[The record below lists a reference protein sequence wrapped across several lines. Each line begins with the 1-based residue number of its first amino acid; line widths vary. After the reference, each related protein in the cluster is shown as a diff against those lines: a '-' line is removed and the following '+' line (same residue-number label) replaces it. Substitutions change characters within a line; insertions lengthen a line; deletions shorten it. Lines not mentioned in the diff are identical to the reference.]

1 MRSESAQPP
10 SGAQSL
16 EQLLNDGPMEVVPFL
31 RLGVSVAAALNRVH
45 SHGLL
50 HQDVRPANILV
61 NATRDQAWLLGAGF
75 TSPHPSE
82 RQLPEP
88 PKLVAGTLPY
98 MAPEQTGRMNR
109 SIDARSDL
117 YSFGVVLY
125 RMLTGSLP
133 FNASDP
139 MEWVHCHIARKP
151 VPPAERSATVPAP
164 ISQIIMKL
172 LAKTG
177 EERYQTATGVENDLR
192 RCLREWETQRRIT
205 EFTLGQRDT
214 PDRLLRP
221 EKLYGREAEVAALRA
236 AFGRIVAGGT
246 PELMLVSGYS
256 GVGKSSIV
264 NELHKSLVASRG
276 LFASGKFDQYKRD
289 IPYATLAQAF
299 QSLVRGLLSKSEGD
313 LSTWRTA
320 LEDALGPNARL
331 VVNLVPEL
339 QLVIAEPPP
348 VAELPPQDAQRR
360 FQLVMRRFVGVF
372 ARAEHPLAL
381 FLDDLQ
387 WLDSATL
394 ELMQDLLSQS
404 DVQHLLL
411 IGAYRDNEVD
421 ASHPLRTRL
430 DAIRKG
436 GACVAEIVLAP
447 LTCADLTGL
456 VADSFHPEPAQ
467 ATALAELIHEKT
479 AGNPFFAVQFI
490 SALVEEGLVT
500 FDYAAG
506 RWCWDVNS
514 IRAKGYTDNVVELM
528 VGKFHRLSLETQQAL
543 QLLACMGNSADL
555 ELLER
560 VAECASEEIQR
571 QLWEPIRVG
580 LVLRSER
587 AYTFLHDRVQEA
599 AYSLIPQEARAQT
612 HLRIGRLLAKHVAPE
627 EQEEAIF
634 EIVNQF
640 NRGASLVT
648 LPEEREKLA
657 ELNLMA
663 GKRAKSSS
671 AFTSALTYFTAAVA
685 LLLEDVWERRQ
696 PLAFE
701 LELHRADCEV
711 WTGALPSVEIRL
723 AELATRAVDTI
734 QRAAVA
740 SRRVDLYTLRGA
752 SDHAVAVGLEYLRH
766 VGIDW
771 TAHPTQ
777 VQASLE
783 YERICSNLGSREIED
798 IIDLPLMQ
806 DQESLGTLE
815 VLTAMGAPTL
825 YTDENLYALTA
836 CKAVNLSLERGNSY
850 ASPSHYAAVGLIGG
864 YRFGDYEAGY
874 RLGKIACDL
883 TAVSRELK
891 RLGGKAYLV
900 FAMLVPWTRPVR
912 EVIDSARRAFQ
923 MATEQGDATY
933 AAYACHFVS
942 YDLLA
947 SGAPLDHVVHEAEL
961 GLEFSRRVQYGL
973 IVDIICITLAFVRM
987 LRGETAKFGSLDHDQ
1002 TTERSIEEQLSG
1014 HPALALPECFYWIR
1028 KLQARFFAGHYA
1040 AAVGA
1045 AEQAEKWFATS
1056 ATLRVMLM
1064 ESADYHFYAALS
1076 RAACCEPAG
1085 PDSCAEHREALFR
1098 HHAQLRTW
1106 AASCPENFENRAALV
1121 GAEIARVEG
1130 RSLDAGQLYENAIRS
1145 ARASGFVQNEALAY
1159 ETAARFYAARGFQ
1172 EFAGLYLRRARE
1184 TYLKWGALGKVR
1196 QLEEWYPHLG
1206 EQQAATVPT
1215 STLGAQVEHLDLA
1228 TVIKVSQAVSGEMI
1242 LERLIDV
1249 LMRTSIEHAGAERG
1263 VLILSRGAEQ
1273 RVVAEAMTRGE
1284 TVFVY
1289 TRDDEFS
1296 PAVVPESVLQ
1306 YVTRTQESVILED
1319 ASAQNPFS
1327 ADPYITRQRSRS
1339 VLCLPLTNRGTLIGA
1354 LYFEN
1359 NLASRVFAR
1368 ERIAV
1373 LKLLASQAAMSLEN
1387 TRLYGDLLESRDQWR
1402 ATFQRLL
1409 AQQQVTRILAEA
1421 ATPEEAT
1428 PKVLQ
1433 AVCEYRGWD
1442 LGVLWRI
1449 DRNANV
1455 LRCAELWRRPS
1466 VEAVQFEAAT
1476 RTSAFQ
1482 SGRGLPGR
1490 VWANRAPVL
1499 IAEVVDDPEYPRAS
1513 IAAREGLRAACAFPI
1528 LLGSE
1533 VLGVLEFISREVHQ
1547 PEQPMVDLIVNLG
1560 SQLGQFI
1567 ERKRAENALQL
1578 AQAELAHVTRVM
1590 TLGELTASIAHE
1602 VNQPLGAIVTSAASC
1617 ARWLSAEPPNLEKAF
1632 RALERIVSDGR
1643 RAGEVIGRI
1652 RALMKRQAPR
1662 KGWLDINE
1670 AILEVVAIAQSQL
1683 RREDILLETRLAA
1696 GLPLVQGDRVQLQQ
1710 VLLNLIIN
1718 AIEAMTGIEE
1728 RHRELTL
1735 VSATDGP
1742 DAVGI
1747 EVRDS
1752 GIGLDPAHAAHLF
1765 EPFYTTKAE
1774 GIGIGL
1780 SISRSI
1786 VEAHGGHLSAQANTP
1801 HGAVLRFS
1809 LPVEEAAPWRR
1820 AL

>member
-1 MRSESAQPP
+1 MGQPP
-10 SGAQSL
+10 PGAKSL
-16 EQLLNDGPMEVVPFL
+16 EQLLNDGPMDVVPFL
-31 RLGVSVAAALNRVH
+31 RLGASVAAALNRVH

-50 HQDVRPANILV
+50 HQDIKPANILV
-61 NATRDQAWLLGAGF
+61 NATRDQAWLLGPGF
-75 TSPHPSE
+75 TSSHPGE
-82 RQLPEP
+82 RQSPEA
-88 PKLVAGTLPY
+88 PKLVAGMLPY

-164 ISQIIMKL
+164 ISRIIMKL

-192 RCLREWETQRRIT
+192 RCLREWETQQRID

-221 EKLYGREAEVAALRA
+221 EKLYGREPEVAALRA
-236 AFGRIVAGGT
+236 AFDRIVAGGT
-246 PELMLVSGYS
+246 PELVLVSGYS
-256 GVGKSSIV
+256 GIGKSSMV
-264 NELHKSLVASRG
+264 NELHESLVASRG

-299 QSLVRGLLSKSEGD
+299 QSLVRGLLSKSESE

-331 VVNLVPEL
+331 IVNLVPEL
-339 QLVIAEPPP
+339 QLVIAEPPS

-404 DVQHLLL
+404 DLQHLLL

-421 ASHPLRTRL
+421 ASHPLRARL

-436 GACVAEIVLAP
+436 GARVAEIVLAP

-456 VADSFHPEPAQ
+456 VTDSFHPEPAH

-514 IRAKGYTDNVVELM
+514 IRAKGYTHNVVELM

-555 ELLER
+555 ELLQL
-560 VAECASEEIQR
+560 VAQRSSEELQR

-587 AYTFLHDRVQEA
+587 SYTFLHDRVQEA
-599 AYSLIPQEARAQT
+599 AYSLIPEEARART
-612 HLRIGRLLAKHVAPE
+612 HLRIGRLLAEHVAPE

-640 NRGASLVT
+640 NRGTSLVT
-648 LPEEREKLA
+648 SQQEREKLA
-657 ELNLMA
+657 ELNLVA

-671 AFTSALTYFTAAVA
+671 AFASALTYFTAGAA

-723 AELATRAVDTI
+723 AALATRAVDTI

-766 VGIDW
+766 VDIDW

-777 VQASLE
+777 MQASLE
-783 YERICSNLGSREIED
+783 YERIWSNLGSREIED

-806 DQESLGTLE
+806 DPESLGTLE
-815 VLTAMGAPTL
+815 VLTAFGAPTL

-874 RLGKIACDL
+874 RFGRIACDL
-883 TAVSRELK
+883 TVSRELN

-900 FAMLVPWTRPVR
+900 FAMVVPWTRPVR
-912 EVIDSARRAFQ
+912 ELIDPARRAFQ

-942 YDLLA
+942 YGLLS
-947 SGAPLDHVVHEAEL
+947 SGAPLGHVAHEAEL
-961 GLEFSRRVQYGL
+961 GLEFSRRVQFGF
-973 IVDIICITLAFVRM
+973 IVDIISITLALVRM
-987 LRGETAKFGSLDHDQ
+987 LRGETAKFGSLDNDR
-1002 TTERSIEEQLSG
+1002 TAERSIEEQLSG

-1040 AAVGA
+1040 AAVDA
-1045 AEQAEKWFATS
+1045 AEKAEKWFATS

-1076 RAACCEPAG
+1076 RAACCESG
-1085 PDSCAEHREALFR
+1085 GLDSRAEHREALFR

-1106 AASCPENFENRAALV
+1106 AVSCPENFENRAALV

-1130 RSLDAGQLYENAIRS
+1130 RSPDAGQLYENAIRS

-1184 TYLKWGALGKVR
+1184 IYVSWGALGKVR
-1196 QLEEWYPHLG
+1196 QLEELYPYLG
-1206 EQQAATVPT
+1206 EQQAAMVPT
-1215 STLGAQVEHLDLA
+1215 STLGAQVEQLDLA

-1242 LERLIDV
+1242 LEKLIDV

-1263 VLILSRGAEQ
+1263 VLILSCGAEQ
-1273 RVVAEAMTRGE
+1273 RVAAEAMTRGE

-1289 TRDDEFS
+1289 TRDDKLS
-1296 PAVVPESVLQ
+1296 AAVVPESVLQ

-1359 NLASRVFAR
+1359 NLASRVFVR

-1387 TRLYGDLLESRDQWR
+1387 TRLYRDLLESRDQWR

-1409 AQQQVTRILAEA
+1409 VQQQVTRILAEA

-1428 PKVLQ
+1428 PKILQ

-1449 DRNANV
+1449 DRDANV

-1476 RTSAFQ
+1476 RTSAFPP
-1482 SGRGLPGR
+1482 GRGLPGR
-1490 VWANRAPVL
+1490 VWANLAPVL
-1499 IAEVVDDPEYPRAS
+1499 IAEVVDDPEYPRAPA
-1513 IAAREGLRAACAFPI
+1513 AARDGLRAACAFPI

-1533 VLGVLEFISREVHQ
+1533 VLGVLEFISREDQQ

-1567 ERKRAENALQL
+1567 ERKSAENALQL

-1617 ARWLSAEPPNLEKAF
+1617 SRWLSAEPPNLEKAL

-1643 RAGEVIGRI
+1643 RASEVIGRI
-1652 RALMKRQAPR
+1652 RALMKRQTPR

-1670 AILEVVAIAQSQL
+1670 PILEVVAIAQSQL

-1728 RHRELTL
+1728 RHRELTI

-1752 GIGLDPAHAAHLF
+1752 GTGLDPTRTAHLF

-1786 VEAHGGHLSAQANTP
+1786 VEAHGGHLSARANTP
-1801 HGAVLRFS
+1801 HGAVFRFS
-1809 LPVEEAAPWRR
+1809 LPVEEPAPWPC
-1820 AL
+1820 A